1 MSKLQR
7 INSFVIGVLMI
18 LFCVLLV
25 LDPKNNYIF
34 IVAALAI
41 VMMVGAIK
49 MLWYYFTT
57 AKLMVGG
64 RKILYQGII
73 YLDLAL
79 FTWSLNNVPMIYV
92 ILYLVAMNAFAGI
105 VDMGLAINAKKAN
118 APSWKLKFSAGV
130 VELGMA
136 ILCLIFIR
144 STNIV
149 VWVFA
154 IGVAY
159 SGLVKIIDAF
169 RKTEV
174 VYIQ

>member
-7 INSFVIGVLMI
+7 VNSFVVGVLMI

-25 LDPKNNYIF
+25 IDPKNNYVLVVI
-34 IVAALAI
+34 ALS
-41 VMMVGAIK
+41 VYMMFLSVK

-64 RKILYQGII
+64 RKILYQGIVD
-73 YLDLAL
+73 LDIAL
-79 FTWSLNNVPMIYV
+79 FTLSLNNVPMIYV
-92 ILYLVAMNAFAGI
+92 ILYLIAMNGFAGV
-105 VDMGLAINAKKAN
+105 VDIGLAINAREAKSPAWRLRL
-118 APSWKLKFSAGV
+118 SVGI
-130 VELGMA
+130 VEVGMA
-136 ILCLIFIR
+136 VLCLVFIR

-149 VWVFA
+149 VWVFS
-154 IGVAY
+154 IGVVYA
-159 SGLVKIIDAF
+159 GVVKIIDAF

>member
-105 VDMGLAINAKKAN
+105 VDVGLAINAKKAN

>member
-1 MSKLQR
+1 MSKFQR

>member
-7 INSFVIGVLMI
+7 VNSFVTGTLMI
-18 LFCVLLV
+18 LFAGLLV
-25 LDPKNNYIF
+25 LDPKNNFIL
-34 IVAALAI
+34 IVAALSI
-41 VMMVGAIK
+41 FMMLGAIK

-64 RKILYQGII
+64 RRILYQGII

-79 FTWSLNNVPMIYV
+79 FTWSLNDVPMIYI
-92 ILYLVAMNAFAGI
+92 ILYLIAINAFAGV
-105 VDMGLAINAKKAN
+105 VDMGLAINAKKSN
-118 APSWKLKFSAGV
+118 APSWRLKFSAGV

-136 ILCLIFIR
+136 ILCMVFIR

-149 VWVFA
+149 VWVYA
-154 IGVAY
+154 LGVAY
-159 SGLVKIIDAF
+159 SGLVRIIDAF

>member
-7 INSFVIGVLMI
+7 LNSLVTGVLMI

-25 LDPKNNYIF
+25 LDPKNNF
-34 IVAALAI
+34 PLIVAALSI
-41 VMMVGAIK
+41 FMLIGAIK

-73 YLDLAL
+73 YLDLAI
-79 FTWSLNNVPMIYV
+79 FTMSMSDVPMIYV
-92 ILYLVAMNAFAGI
+92 ILYLIAINAFAGV
-105 VDMGLAINAKKAN
+105 VDMGLAINAKKSN

-136 ILCLIFIR
+136 ILCLVFIR

-149 VWVFA
+149 VWVYA

-159 SGLVKIIDAF
+159 AGIVRIIDAF

>member
-7 INSFVIGVLMI
+7 VNSFVTGILMVL
-18 LFCVLLV
+18 FAGLLV
-25 LDPKNNYIF
+25 LDPKNNFIL
-34 IVAALAI
+34 IVAALSI
-41 VMMVGAIK
+41 FMMLGAIK

-57 AKLMVGG
+57 ARLMVGG
-64 RKILYQGII
+64 RRILYQGII

-79 FTWSLNNVPMIYV
+79 FTWSLNDVPMIYI
-92 ILYLVAMNAFAGI
+92 ILYLIAINAFAGV
-105 VDMGLAINAKKAN
+105 VDMGLAINAKKSN
-118 APSWKLKFSAGV
+118 APSWRLKFSAGV

-136 ILCLIFIR
+136 ILCMVFIR

-149 VWVFA
+149 VWVYA
-154 IGVAY
+154 LGVAY
-159 SGLVKIIDAF
+159 SGLVRIIDAF